1 MAPLLLQYSITTV
14 SQATTPIFLKR
25 IEVLIELHALAS
37 KSQLFQRQNQYIL
50 GVTGPN
56 EYENNINNN
65 FYTNYIAK
73 WCIDYTYEQI
83 QKVSLEYPSDH
94 KRIIEKVKLADA
106 ELRNGKK

>member
-1 MAPLLLQYSITTV
+1 M
-14 SQATTPIFLKR
+14 
-25 IEVLIELHALAS
+25 
-37 KSQLFQRQNQYIL
+37 IL

-73 WCIDYTYEQI
+73 WCIDYATEQI

-94 KRIIEKVKLADA
+94 KRIIEKVKLS
-106 ELRNGKK
+106 ELF